1 MTLPQLMIGNL
12 RVKVK
17 MVDSKGGAAELL
29 NVPAR
34 QAVGTVLH
42 SRAAVR
48 RILAAAG
55 LDHRW
60 AEDSGEPVCVLV
72 YQLPSAPAEV

>member
-1 MTLPQLMIGNL
+1 MMGSL
-12 RVKVK
+12 RVKIK
-17 MVDSKGGAAELL
+17 LMDCKGGAAELL
-29 NVPAR
+29 NMPAR

-55 LDHRW
+55 LDHEW
-60 AEDSGEPVCVLV
+60 PEDSGDPVYVLV